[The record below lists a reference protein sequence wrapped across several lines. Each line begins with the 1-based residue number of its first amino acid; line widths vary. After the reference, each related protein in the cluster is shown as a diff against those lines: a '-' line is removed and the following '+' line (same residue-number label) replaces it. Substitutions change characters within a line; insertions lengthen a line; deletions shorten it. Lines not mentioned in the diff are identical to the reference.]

1 MNELLIF
8 VGLLIGGVAA
18 SEIGF
23 RIGAAFKR
31 KDEALGS
38 QLEVVRTATLALVA
52 FLVAFAFSGA
62 GNRFVDRLD
71 VIVDE
76 ANALGTAW
84 LRADVLPEPERSTLK
99 TALKEYTADRIA
111 LLGSRD
117 WDEIHQLLAKAG
129 DLQGTMWAAAIAGT
143 HGDAPLMNL
152 VLPPLNDVFDLHS
165 AHLAQARRHLPA
177 PILLVLLGAAALS
190 LVVVGVGNGRSGRR
204 FPVLDAIYATV
215 LAVTLWMTVDLDH
228 PRQGLIQ
235 VSSQPMIDALA
246 AMK

>member
-23 RIGAAFKR
+23 
-31 KDEALGS
+31 
-38 QLEVVRTATLALVA
+38 RTATLALVA

-129 DLQGTMWAAAIAGT
+129 DLQGTMW
-143 HGDAPLMNL
+143 
-152 VLPPLNDVFDLHS
+152 
-165 AHLAQARRHLPA
+165 
-177 PILLVLLGAAALS
+177 
-190 LVVVGVGNGRSGRR
+190 
-204 FPVLDAIYATV
+204 
-215 LAVTLWMTVDLDH
+215 
-228 PRQGLIQ
+228 
-235 VSSQPMIDALA
+235 
-246 AMK
+246 